1 MKQTDTAEELRLRDQ
16 TPALLACPEKWGELK
31 IPVVADADDAR
42 RLPWSGYWQS
52 LLAVQQ
58 APDLTRLLLE
68 AAYSGFVAQGDT
80 LGILLGC
87 AAVIETFHDDE
98 ESLEPLDHWIA
109 TLLRLLP
116 ADDEGWLSPE
126 IEVQVMACGIA
137 VLLRD
142 QSHPL
147 LTRWAERGEILLR
160 KLPRGLQRLRLAN
173 FLLQHYIWRGNFG
186 KSGAII
192 DAVNSSVADGGLKP
206 IEAIHWY
213 QSVATYCRFVA
224 DHERGLA
231 AVEAGLPLCQMA
243 AAPHQAYALNSKGV
257 SIALSAHDAD
267 RAEHYLEAMRPF
279 VETATPGDQTH
290 YWNLRTGLT
299 LLRGELKT
307 ALEYA
312 RTTLINSSEIGGA
325 YRTAVHHVSLALVL
339 LAKGDAEPALEQ
351 FQAAGAIGERID
363 ASLLRFSCALLGSA
377 CLQKMGREAE
387 ADESLASALRIGAHE
402 QYLTTSA
409 WWLPGVVAERCGRAL
424 SLGLETKYVRR
435 LIQHRDLRNP
445 DPTLE
450 AWPAAAHLYGFGGFG
465 LRLQG
470 EELTFGAKAQNK
482 PLELI
487 KLLLANG
494 GRALSVGRVME
505 CLWPEAEGEARR
517 KSFDAA
523 LLRLRRLLEEA
534 PVVNLDGGR
543 LGLREDLV
551 WSDVRGF
558 LTLAD
563 AIDAGDEA
571 EAATLNR
578 WTTQLLT
585 LYRAPFLEHEEA
597 PWALEARE
605 RFRKRFVGAVDRLG
619 ARLETLGLSEETVQ
633 LYERATDADPLAEA
647 LYRRL
652 MAAYLRLGRQ
662 AEALRTYRRCR
673 DMLSILLGIK
683 PSAETERLA
692 REISAAVGNP

>member
-1 MKQTDTAEELRLRDQ
+1 MNPPDDLCEERRLRDQ
-16 TPALLACPEKWGELK
+16 TPALLAQPERWRTLAVPSVTDTER
-31 IPVVADADDAR
+31 AR
-42 RLPWSGYWQS
+42 LLPWSTYWQS

-58 APDLTRLLLE
+58 PPDEARRLLE
-68 AAYSGFVAQGDT
+68 AAYQTFCAQGDP
-80 LGILLGC
+80 LGKLLGC

-98 ESLEPLDHWIA
+98 ESLAPLDDWIA
-109 TLLRLLP
+109 TLLKCLP
-116 ADDEGWLSPE
+116 TDEGWLSPE
-126 IEVQVMACGIA
+126 VEVQVMACGIA

-231 AVEAGLPLCQMA
+231 AVEAGLPLCREA

-312 RTTLINSSEIGGA
+312 RTTLINSGEIGGA

-339 LAKGDAEPALEQ
+339 LARGEAEPALQQ
-351 FQAAGAIGERID
+351 FEAAGAIGERID
-363 ASLLRFSCALLGSA
+363 AGLLRFSCALLGSA
-377 CLQKMGREAE
+377 CLARMGYEDE
-387 ADESLASALRIGAHE
+387 ADARLATALKLGAHE

-409 WWLPGVVAERCGRAL
+409 WWLPNVVAERCARAL
-424 SLGLETKYVRR
+424 ALDLEPTYVRR
-435 LIQHRDLRNP
+435 LIRYRQLRNP

-450 AWPAAAHLYGFGGFG
+450 QWPCQAHLHAFGSFSLQ
-465 LRLQG
+465 LRG
-470 EELTFGAKAQNK
+470 EPLTFGAKAQNK
-482 PLELI
+482 PLELL

-494 GRALSVGRVME
+494 GRPLGVARVME

-523 LLRLRRLLEEA
+523 LLRLRRLLDDA
-534 PVVNLDGGR
+534 PVVNLDGGK
-543 LGLREDLV
+543 LGLQDDSV
-551 WSDVRGF
+551 WSDVHAF
-558 LTLAD
+558 LSLAETIDRSEEAD
-563 AIDAGDEA
+563 APRLNTQ
-571 EAATLNR
+571 ATR
-578 WTTQLLT
+578 LLA

-605 RFRKRFVGAVDRLG
+605 RLRKRFVGTVDRLG
-619 ARLETLGLSEETVQ
+619 ARLEVLGLAEETVR
-633 LYERATDADPLAEA
+633 LYERATDADPLAES

-652 MAAYLRLGRQ
+652 MGVYLRLGRQ

-673 DMLSILLGIK
+673 DMLSILLGIR

-692 REISAAVGNP
+692 REISAAVGNQ